1 VNAQERMH
9 AAENKT
15 GEYWG
20 AYQEAKSQYESLRKD
35 FNKLENKHKVEVQLN
50 DGHVKN

>member
-1 VNAQERMH
+1 MEHVNAQERMH

-20 AYQEAKSQYESLRKD
+20 AYQEAKQNYDSLKKD
-35 FNKLENKHKVEVQLN
+35 YNKLENTHKVEV
-50 DGHVKN
+50 